1 MSIDHFI
8 FILRILKLQNS
19 PKCNYSSI
27 NIGPLVEMSY
37 RLIIRVGG
45 LEITAIDITVTV
57 EPLKT
62 CMGS

>member
-27 NIGPLVEMSY
+27 NIGPLVEMSN
-37 RLIIRVGG
+37 RLIRVGG
-45 LEITAIDITVTV
+45 LEITDIDITVTM